1 MIDKKAKR
9 YVLAFE
15 ILCMA
20 DLGSD
25 SALSLRLFGEDIT
38 TAAREGGKKGRA
50 DAAAS
55 AANSREPEPEPGPV
69 HDDEDGSMEEGE
81 ISGMDGEQQE

>member
-55 AANSREPEPEPGPV
+55 AANSRGPEPGPV